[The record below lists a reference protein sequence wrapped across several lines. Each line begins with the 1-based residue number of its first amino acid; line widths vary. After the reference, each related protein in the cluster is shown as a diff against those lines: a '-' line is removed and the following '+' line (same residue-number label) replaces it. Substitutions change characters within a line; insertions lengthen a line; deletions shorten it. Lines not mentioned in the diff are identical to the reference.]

1 MVDFRRV
8 AGEGEEEEE
17 EKEDWLSS
25 LKLGQFR
32 EESDARTVY

>member
-8 AGEGEEEEE
+8 AGEGEEEE

>member
-1 MVDFRRV
+1 MVDFRQV
-8 AGEGEEEEE
+8 AGEGEE